1 MSIFEQLMKI
11 NVNDKTDKK
20 GKFTYLS
27 WAFAWAELKKV
38 APDAKVTVYHDEVT
52 NKPYFGLGEAG
63 VLVKVGVE
71 VEGVEHVSYLPC
83 MDFRNQ
89 AIPEEDV
96 TAMDINKAIQRATV
110 KAIGLHGLGLYIY
123 AGEDLPEGEE
133 DEVEETSKKKV
144 SKKVTKK
151 KVVKKKVEEPEEE
164 EETTLPAVDA
174 QDVEEPEEK
183 PKRSAAAKARNN
195 FRKKTTRV
203 KSKGL

>member
-1 MSIFEQLMKI
+1 MSVFNELMKV

-38 APDAKVTVYHDEVT
+38 APDAKVTVYHDDIT
-52 NKPYFGLGEAG
+52 NKPYFGLGDAG

-71 VEGVEHVSYLPC
+71 VDGNEHISYLPC
-83 MDFRNQ
+83 MDFKNK
-89 AIPEEDV
+89 AIPESDV
-96 TAMDINKAIQRATV
+96 DAMDVNKAIQRATV

-133 DEVEETSKKKV
+133 GEPKKKA
-144 SKKVTKK
+144 TKTTK
-151 KVVKKKVEEPEEE
+151 AKAEPKQAVEAEPS
-164 EETTLPAVDA
+164 
-174 QDVEEPEEK
+174 EEK
-183 PKRSAAAKARNN
+183 PKRSASAKARNS
-195 FRKKTTRV
+195 FRDRTTRA